1 MSQSAAKN
9 TPQAAPERLIAATS
23 AQENRP
29 SAKQAKRKNN
39 DDQAQ
44 VAMDAAEVGDVIVAD
59 DAAHATALSD
69 APVVLAQAT
78 AAAADTATVTAT
90 ATVSAASATAA
101 PAVSGW
107 VMGLAALGGLAL
119 TSKGKSKDVDPAEV
133 PRGVQG
139 IAIDGYLVG
148 ATVFLVD
155 SNGNKTSTGV
165 LTDSQG
171 RFSVQNP
178 GGFLIQVEGGTNA
191 ETGLANTMVLQAPA
205 ASEGSIVVTPLT
217 TLIQTLVAN
226 QGMSAAQAEAAV
238 RTKLGI
244 TADVNLLSLDPI
256 AANNLDVQKANVQ
269 IAVAITQVTNASEL
283 GAVMTA
289 LSAALTNNASSFDL
303 NTALLQAIQTQAP
316 GVDDAVLAQLQTQLA
331 SLATATSM
339 SEIGEKQA
347 QAAEELAQAAT
358 QPTPIIVS
366 PPQPEGGG
374 GGGGG
379 GESTDP
385 NPGPQVLTLSDAL
398 TAANLPTSY
407 AIDSSAV
414 ANLTGLKAAD
424 AAAML
429 LSAEAILQAASNAAD
444 LVLSDLL
451 SYTLL
456 DSLDSLSAADQGL
469 LSGAASYALTDIDE
483 LTAQD
488 LDNQTVAG
496 LAAAQ
501 AAAIE
506 AVLTNPVVAGASNFS
521 DAVFVRRG
529 DYTLLDSLESLSSPE
544 GVEVLGGADSY
555 ALSVTVFVADSL
567 GDFSVDQIAAL
578 AEQQAS
584 VRADFF
590 STSENALILGATNG
604 SEVKVHVPST
614 ISGSLSQLT
623 VAKSSF
629 EDGQAY
635 VISQDPYEL
644 ADHPG
649 LFGLVPAIN
658 TDFSSAFN
666 GWGSPF
672 APELES
678 FMRGVSPEPE
688 TSYAFK
694 VLLTGD
700 VTKGLDPEVYTAM
713 DGDLSAAAVY
723 AGQLADGETGHVYVQ
738 WVPIDN
744 GGVPDLKYKF
754 ITSEAYNSSQVVR
767 TGLLDVVE
775 GASSIALG
783 EINMSLYAAVTLHL
797 DPASL
802 GQLRYAI
809 YEFIPDNLF
818 ELDSTDQSTGQ
829 LREGVADALSHA
841 TSVLVDLPLSV
852 AQQAA
857 LDGLLERNPALG
869 LRYSVLDE
877 IYSDA
882 SVLKTSD
889 QSVVGH
895 NDLDELRLT
904 QFLTATSGDISV
916 MKLSTEAKGETSDTS
931 IYSRINADAGHVSVG
946 DLQASASGR
955 NSSADLNL
963 SAATIGATHAS
974 TLGNAML
981 VASGI
986 DSRLSSRLAVQNYQD
1001 EANLADA
1008 TLGFVNLQALNQGA
1022 QAVLSVDV
1030 NSAAGDAVV
1039 NGLDIRVADEA
1050 YAEASVYVQV
1060 NSDNSNGAARVGLV
1074 NVWVDASTTLDSA
1087 YELELDI
1094 SVYATQ
1100 GHASLGPVSL
1110 TVGSASQ
1117 ASVGIRFGT
1126 SQSGGSLGIDGLQI
1140 DVQSQAQLDLRLF
1153 EDWVNDSLTMGS
1165 VQLAGSGVVNM
1176 TLGGYEQDIELTT
1189 FDFSQADVSLFTGQL
1204 NFSADQNSTAIGSVK
1219 GTAHGEMLDMR
1230 ALSSDLSLNAGAGDD
1245 VLLGSRG
1252 QDLLTGGVGADVFQL
1267 TLGHSGST
1275 TSTADVITDLT
1286 MGDQIDLTGLLSLL
1300 DGVFVTSNK
1309 SSEFVGSA
1317 SFVDLIGLDDD
1328 KFDVWVGSR
1337 DGRDYLVCETSADG
1351 STTELID
1358 IGTSA
1363 SVNLSNWNFSA
1374 GVITIG

>member
-1 MSQSAAKN
+1 
-9 TPQAAPERLIAATS
+9 
-23 AQENRP
+23 
-29 SAKQAKRKNN
+29 
-39 DDQAQ
+39 
-44 VAMDAAEVGDVIVAD
+44 
-59 DAAHATALSD
+59 
-69 APVVLAQAT
+69 
-78 AAAADTATVTAT
+78 
-90 ATVSAASATAA
+90 
-101 PAVSGW
+101 
-107 VMGLAALGGLAL
+107 
-119 TSKGKSKDVDPAEV
+119 
-133 PRGVQG
+133 
-139 IAIDGYLVG
+139 
-148 ATVFLVD
+148 
-155 SNGNKTSTGV
+155 
-165 LTDSQG
+165 
-171 RFSVQNP
+171 
-178 GGFLIQVEGGTNA
+178 
-191 ETGLANTMVLQAPA
+191 
-205 ASEGSIVVTPLT
+205 
-217 TLIQTLVAN
+217 
-226 QGMSAAQAEAAV
+226 
-238 RTKLGI
+238 
-244 TADVNLLSLDPI
+244 
-256 AANNLDVQKANVQ
+256 
-269 IAVAITQVTNASEL
+269 
-283 GAVMTA
+283 
-289 LSAALTNNASSFDL
+289 
-303 NTALLQAIQTQAP
+303 
-316 GVDDAVLAQLQTQLA
+316 
-331 SLATATSM
+331 
-339 SEIGEKQA
+339 
-347 QAAEELAQAAT
+347 
-358 QPTPIIVS
+358 
-366 PPQPEGGG
+366 
-374 GGGGG
+374 
-379 GESTDP
+379 
-385 NPGPQVLTLSDAL
+385 
-398 TAANLPTSY
+398 
-407 AIDSSAV
+407 
-414 ANLTGLKAAD
+414 
-424 AAAML
+424 ML